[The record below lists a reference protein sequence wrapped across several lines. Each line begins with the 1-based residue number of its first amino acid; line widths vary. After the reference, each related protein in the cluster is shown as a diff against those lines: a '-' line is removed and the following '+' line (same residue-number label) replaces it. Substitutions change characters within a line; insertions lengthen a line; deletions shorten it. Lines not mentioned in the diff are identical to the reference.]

1 QKASFPISIK
11 DTNQRNSVSR
21 LQSVYPPIGCRTS
34 GKSLS
39 GPTCFNM
46 QFHQHGNA
54 FHTIHSEDSPVRP
67 RIVTVVKP
75 GGRRHPRKITILLN
89 RRSVQTF
96 EQLIADISEA
106 LGFPRWKNDRVKKL
120 FSLKGREIR
129 SVSDFFRADDV
140 FVAAGRE
147 KLTLKEVQEVLEDLY
162 PDSPYSQSLIQK
174 EWERSQKPKNYYK
187 GSKADSSFDEESE
200 VAKQHLGTNL
210 ERVRAKARQEER
222 VKARKWKKEQ
232 LEQEQKELTE
242 RAERKGA
249 KEIYPLRDEIIDKG
263 AVAYAVQHC
272 EKCKRER
279 QLKVHCNATRE
290 RDGSPGKE
298 VQRRGKEQPDDLH
311 SEKKKLKQRGS
322 RTSQENFKEAKEEGA
337 DVKDIKKTCKE
348 CSRSDNKHKEM
359 SPVHGQHKVERKK
372 VQKEE
377 NPEVQK
383 EPNTAIHES
392 AVGEVDKIHQQNYHN
407 HTEKQSSGAEEN
419 SEKSNEKEELHK
431 KMAKVE
437 QGEEA
442 TEKIEKEKT
451 AMSQEEDVKKDST
464 NICAV
469 KTRHIKTQSDIE
481 SFYEI
486 GRTVGDGNFAVVKEC
501 KLRNTDVLYAMKI
514 IDKAKLKGKEHM
526 IENEISIIKSL
537 SHPNIV
543 RLLEEYET
551 DSEIYLIMEFV
562 HGGDLF
568 DAITESVKFTE
579 HNAAQMIIDLCQAL
593 AYTHGKNVVHRDL
606 KPENLLVQHNEDGS
620 TTLKLA
626 DFGLAMEVT
635 EPIFTVCGTPTYVA
649 PEILSEKGYG
659 LQVDMWATGVIL
671 YILLCGFPPF
681 RSLERDQEELFEI
694 IQLGEYE
701 FLSPYWDNI
710 SDGYGLQVD
719 MWATGV
725 ILYIL
730 LCGFPPFRSLERDQE
745 ELFEII
751 QLGEYEFLSPYW
763 DNISDGA
770 KDLISKLLVVDE
782 HKRYTAQQ
790 VLQHPWV
797 RSGGKMNS
805 RNLQREVTMNIQRH
819 FKNRRRREHAAE
831 Q

>member
-1 QKASFPISIK
+1 MNQKGLHCGDTEGQRVSFPISIK
-11 DTNQRNSVSR
+11 DTNQRNSISR
-21 LQSVYPPIGCRTS
+21 LQSIYPPIGCRNF

-46 QFHQHGNA
+46 QFHHHGNA

-67 RIVTVVKP
+67 RIVTVVRP

-162 PDSPYSQSLIQK
+162 PDSPYSQRLIQK
-174 EWERSQKPKNYYK
+174 EWERSQKPKPYYK
-187 GSKADSSFDEESE
+187 GSKADSSFGEEFE
-200 VAKQHLGTNL
+200 VAKKHLGTNL
-210 ERVRAKARQEER
+210 ERVRAKARQDER

-232 LEQEQKELTE
+232 WEQEQKELTE
-242 RAERKGA
+242 RKGA
-249 KEIYPLRDEIIDKG
+249 KEMYPLRDEVIDKG
-263 AVAYAVQHC
+263 AVAYAVEHC
-272 EKCKRER
+272 EKCKREQ
-279 QLKVHCNATRE
+279 QLKVHCNAPRE

-311 SEKKKLKQRGS
+311 SEKKKLRQRCS
-322 RTSQENFKEAKEEGA
+322 RTSQENFKEEKEEGA
-337 DVKDIKKTCKE
+337 DVKDIKKACKE
-348 CSRSDNKHKEM
+348 RSRRDKEHKEM
-359 SPVHGQHKVERKK
+359 CPIHGQHKVERKRA
-372 VQKEE
+372 QKEE
-377 NPEVQK
+377 NPD
-383 EPNTAIHES
+383 T
-392 AVGEVDKIHQQNYHN
+392 AVGEVDEMHQQNDHN
-407 HTEKQSSGAEEN
+407 HAEKQSSRAEIRKEIPSKKEN
-419 SEKSNEKEELHK
+419 PEKSNEKKELHK
-431 KMAKVE
+431 MMVKVE
-437 QGEEA
+437 QWEEA

-451 AMSQEEDVKKDST
+451 PAMTQEKCVKEST

-469 KTRHIKTQSDIE
+469 KNRHIKTQSDIE
-481 SFYEI
+481 SFYET

-501 KLRNTDVLYAMKI
+501 KLRNTDALYAMKI

-551 DSEIYLIMEFV
+551 ESEIYLIMEFV

-593 AYTHGKNVVHRDL
+593 AYTHSKNVVHRDL
-606 KPENLLVQHNEDGS
+606 KPENLLVQRNEDGS

-701 FLSPYWDNI
+701 FLSPYWD
-710 SDGYGLQVD
+710 S
-719 MWATGV
+719 
-725 ILYIL
+725 
-730 LCGFPPFRSLERDQE
+730 
-745 ELFEII
+745 
-751 QLGEYEFLSPYW
+751 
-763 DNISDGA
+763 ISDGA
-770 KDLISKLLVVDE
+770 KDLISKLLVVDK

-805 RNLQREVTMNIQRH
+805 RNLQREVTMNIERH

>member
-1 QKASFPISIK
+1 
-11 DTNQRNSVSR
+11 
-21 LQSVYPPIGCRTS
+21 
-34 GKSLS
+34 
-39 GPTCFNM
+39 M
-46 QFHQHGNA
+46 QFHHHGNA
-54 FHTIHSEDSPVRP
+54 FPKIHSMDSPVKP

-75 GGRRHPRKITILLN
+75 GGRRHLRKITILLN

-96 EQLIADISEA
+96 EQLIVDISEA
-106 LGFPRWKNDRVKKL
+106 LGFPRWKNDHVRKL
-120 FSLKGREIR
+120 FTLKGREIC

-162 PDSPYSQSLIQK
+162 PDSPYSQSLFQK
-174 EWERSQKPKNYYK
+174 DWERSQKPKTYDK
-187 GSKADSSFDEESE
+187 GSKADSGFDEESE

-222 VKARKWKKEQ
+222 VKARKWKKEHW
-232 LEQEQKELTE
+232 EQEQKELTD
-242 RAERKGA
+242 RKRT
-249 KEIYPLRDEIIDKG
+249 KEIYPIRDEIIDKG
-263 AVAYAVQHC
+263 AVAYDVGYC
-272 EKCKRER
+272 EKCKRE
-279 QLKVHCNATRE
+279 QHLKVHCESTKE
-290 RDGSPGKE
+290 KDGSPEKE

-311 SEKKKLKQRGS
+311 SEKKKLRQRGP
-322 RTSQENFKEAKEEGA
+322 RALQKNVREGKEEG
-337 DVKDIKKTCKE
+337 DNVKDIKKTCKE
-348 CSRSDNKHKEM
+348 HSRVAKE
-359 SPVHGQHKVERKK
+359 HAEHKVEKK
-372 VQKEE
+372 MVQKE
-377 NPEVQK
+377 NPQVQK
-383 EPNTAIHES
+383 EPKRAIHES
-392 AVGEVDKIHQQNYHN
+392 VGEVEAPQKPI
-407 HTEKQSSGAEEN
+407 EKQSSGAEIRKKIPSKKEN
-419 SEKSNEKEELHK
+419 TEKSNEKKELHE
-431 KMAKVE
+431 KMEKAE
-437 QGEEA
+437 QGEKA
-442 TEKIEKEKT
+442 TEKIEKKRSP
-451 AMSQEEDVKKDST
+451 AMSQEENVKKKST
-464 NICAV
+464 NISAV
-469 KTRHIKTQSDIE
+469 KSRHIKTASDIE

-501 KLRNTDVLYAMKI
+501 KLRNTDALYAMKI

-537 SHPNIV
+537 SHPNVV

-551 DSEIYLIMEFV
+551 DSEVYLIMEFV

-568 DAITESVKFTE
+568 DAITDSVKFTE
-579 HNAAQMIIDLCQAL
+579 HSAALMIIDLCQAL
-593 AYTHGKNVVHRDL
+593 AYTHSKNVVHRDL
-606 KPENLLVQHNEDGS
+606 KPENLLVQHNVDGS

-701 FLSPYWDNI
+701 FLSPYWD
-710 SDGYGLQVD
+710 S
-719 MWATGV
+719 
-725 ILYIL
+725 
-730 LCGFPPFRSLERDQE
+730 
-745 ELFEII
+745 
-751 QLGEYEFLSPYW
+751 
-763 DNISDGA
+763 ISDGA

-805 RNLQREVTMNIQRH
+805 CNLQREVTMNIEQH
-819 FKNRRRREHAAE
+819 FKNRRRREHAAK

>member
-1 QKASFPISIK
+1 QRALFPISIK

-21 LQSVYPPIGCRTS
+21 LQSIYPPIGCRTL
-34 GKSLS
+34 GQSLS
-39 GPTCFNM
+39 CPTCFNM
-46 QFHQHGNA
+46 QFHHHGNV
-54 FHTIHSEDSPVRP
+54 FPTIHSVDSPVKP

-75 GGRRHPRKITILLN
+75 GGRRHLRKITILLN

-96 EQLIADISEA
+96 EQLIVDISEA

-129 SVSDFFRADDV
+129 SVADFFRADDV

-147 KLTLKEVQEVLEDLY
+147 KLTLKEVQEVLEELY

-174 EWERSQKPKNYYK
+174 DWERSQKPKPYDK
-187 GSKADSSFDEESE
+187 GSKADSGFDEESE
-200 VAKQHLGTNL
+200 VAKQHLGMNL

-222 VKARKWKKEQ
+222 VKARKWKKERW
-232 LEQEQKELTE
+232 EQEQKELTD
-242 RAERKGA
+242 RKRT
-249 KEIYPLRDEIIDKG
+249 KEIYPIRDEIIDKG
-263 AVAYAVQHC
+263 AATYAVGHC

-279 QLKVHCNATRE
+279 QLKLHCDSTRE
-290 RDGSPGKE
+290 RDGSPEKE

-311 SEKKKLKQRGS
+311 SENKKLRQRGS
-322 RTSQENFKEAKEEGA
+322 RALQNVREGKEEGEN
-337 DVKDIKKTCKE
+337 VKYIKKTCKE
-348 CSRSDNKHKEM
+348 HSRRAKEHKE
-359 SPVHGQHKVERKK
+359 HKVEKKK
-372 VQKEE
+372 VQKED

-383 EPNTAIHES
+383 EPKRAIHES
-392 AVGEVDKIHQQNYHN
+392 VGEVEQPQKQDDHSHV
-407 HTEKQSSGAEEN
+407 EKQNSGAETRKEIHSQKEN
-419 SEKSNEKEELHK
+419 HVKSNEKKELHE
-431 KMAKVE
+431 KMEKVE

-442 TEKIEKEKT
+442 TEKIEKEKISS
-451 AMSQEEDVKKDST
+451 MSQEENVKDST
-464 NICAV
+464 NIPAV
-469 KTRHIKTQSDIE
+469 KTRHIKTGSDIE

-486 GRTVGDGNFAVVKEC
+486 GRTIGDGNFAVVKEC

-551 DSEIYLIMEFV
+551 KSEIYLIMEFV

-568 DAITESVKFTE
+568 DAITDSVKFTE
-579 HNAAQMIIDLCQAL
+579 HSAALMIIDLCQAL
-593 AYTHGKNVVHRDL
+593 AYTHSKNVVHRDL
-606 KPENLLVQHNEDGS
+606 KPENLLVQHNVDGS
-620 TTLKLA
+620 STLKLA

-701 FLSPYWDNI
+701 FLSPYWD
-710 SDGYGLQVD
+710 S
-719 MWATGV
+719 
-725 ILYIL
+725 
-730 LCGFPPFRSLERDQE
+730 
-745 ELFEII
+745 
-751 QLGEYEFLSPYW
+751 
-763 DNISDGA
+763 ISDGA
-770 KDLISKLLVVDE
+770 KDLISKLLVVDK

-805 RNLQREVTMNIQRH
+805 HNLQREVTMNIERH
-819 FKNRRRREHAAE
+819 FKTRRRREHAAE

>member
-1 QKASFPISIK
+1 MNQKGLHCEDTEGCPRTTSSPNWRQSGQRASFPISIK

-21 LQSVYPPIGCRTS
+21 LQSVYPPIGCRTF

-242 RAERKGA
+242 RKGA

-263 AVAYAVQHC
+263 AVTYAVQHC

-311 SEKKKLKQRGS
+311 SEKKKLRQRGS
-322 RTSQENFKEAKEEGA
+322 RTSQENFKEENEEGA

-348 CSRSDNKHKEM
+348 CSRRDNEHKEM

-392 AVGEVDKIHQQNYHN
+392 AVGEVDEIHQQNYHN
-407 HTEKQSSGAEEN
+407 QAEKQSSGAEEN
-419 SEKSNEKEELHK
+419 SEKSNKKKELHK

-451 AMSQEEDVKKDST
+451 PAMSQEEDVKKDST

-537 SHPNIV
+537 SHPNVV

-593 AYTHGKNVVHRDL
+593 AYTHSKNVVHRDL

-710 SDGYGLQVD
+710 SDG
-719 MWATGV
+719 
-725 ILYIL
+725 
-730 LCGFPPFRSLERDQE
+730 
-745 ELFEII
+745 
-751 QLGEYEFLSPYW
+751 
-763 DNISDGA
+763 A

-819 FKNRRRREHAAE
+819 FKNRCRREHAAE